1 MLARCALLDHPNAS
15 ENLQMPHHHPAEHND
30 IWSVEGRF
38 QHLLY
43 SPKGGIEGLLIDT
56 EGIATQF
63 VVDPHDCASVALLL
77 SLRRDQALV
86 VEGRETRPSPKGDGE
101 HVVYHFERLA
111 AADGRATQ
119 AAARPTQVRG
129 KVVRLNFARHGAAN
143 GVVLDSGDF
152 VHLRPQGMERLQLKP
167 GDQVLAQGPASP
179 LATDGGWA
187 IEAHR
192 VNGELL

>member
-86 VEGRETRPSPKGDGE
+86 VEGRETRP
-101 HVVYHFERLA
+101 RR
-111 AADGRATQ
+111 RAT
-119 AAARPTQVRG
+119 ANTWSTTSSDWPPSTVARPR
-129 KVVRLNFARHGAAN
+129 RLH
-143 GVVLDSGDF
+143 
-152 VHLRPQGMERLQLKP
+152 
-167 GDQVLAQGPASP
+167 DQRRCAGRWCA
-179 LATDGGWA
+179 
-187 IEAHR
+187 
-192 VNGELL
+192 